1 MGSIVSSSKS
11 QTKITYD
18 TEQKQSINY
27 NNYPTSIKPYDYY
40 EYQPRINT
48 NASAIDYMSYN

>member
-1 MGSIVSSSKS
+1 MGSIVSSS